1 MKRTVTLEPACFLES
16 DFRLSVIGGMCVLP
30 NDTEFE
36 GQKRDRRRAIR
47 GGNITLNLYGK

>member
-47 GGNITLNLYGK
+47 GG